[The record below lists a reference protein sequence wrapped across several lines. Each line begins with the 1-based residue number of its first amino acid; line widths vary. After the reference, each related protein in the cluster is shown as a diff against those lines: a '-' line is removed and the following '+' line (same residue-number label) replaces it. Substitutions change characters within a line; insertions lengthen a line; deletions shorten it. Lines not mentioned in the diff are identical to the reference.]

1 MDNRFAL
8 LSEETRDQQ
17 PQKTKKKTN
26 ESSPNQ
32 PTPAQRAKIIESK
45 KKNRPKRRRLR
56 PRQRFLKKRMMMVG
70 SLRR

>member
-45 KKNRPKRRRLR
+45 KKQTEKTTIKTTPTL
-56 PRQRFLKKRMMMVG
+56 PKKRMMMVG

>member
-45 KKNRPKRRRLR
+45 KNRPKRRRLR
-56 PRQRFLKKRMMMVG
+56 PRQRFLKKG
-70 SLRR
+70 